1 MESTTRGDLHFL
13 RLDRGEDVAA
23 SITAYCDEAGI
34 RSAAVSGIGAIEDV
48 EIGFY
53 DLAARQYL
61 KRRLEGIYELI
72 SLAGNITRVDGRAF
86 MHAHVTLGAR
96 DFTVTGGH
104 LFGGKIAVTGEIFLA
119 GAGMALTRE
128 MNDEI
133 GLKLITM

>member
-1 MESTTRGDLHFL
+1 MESNVRGNLHFL

-48 EIGFY
+48 EIGYY
-53 DLAARQYL
+53 DLATRRYL

-72 SLAGNITRVDGRAF
+72 FLAGNITRVDGNAF

-104 LFGGKIAVTGEIFLA
+104 LFGGKIAVTGEIFITE
-119 GAGMALTRE
+119 AGMALTRE

-133 GLKLITM
+133 GLKLISM